1 MASEKLPS
9 QLNKILDY
17 IVDDAPVCDTGKGK
31 SKASKRKVT
40 YGFHLVEGKMAHPM
54 QDYHVARFEER
65 DGNEVG
71 LFAIFDGHSGN
82 DVASYLQRHL
92 FDNILKEPDFWDDT
106 MKAIKRAYH
115 STDRKILKK
124 KASDDVKTRGG
135 STAVTVIIING
146 ESLVVANV
154 GDSRAIIS
162 EGGIARRLSVDHE
175 PLKEKKEI
183 ESRGGFV
190 IRQRDNVPRVDGQLA
205 MSRAFGDKA
214 VKEHISSDPDLVIED
229 IDADAEFIIL
239 ASDGLWTVMSDQEAV
254 DIVKDVKDARKA
266 AMELINEALHRGS
279 KDDISCI
286 VVQLA

>member
-9 QLNKILDY
+9 QLNKILHD
-17 IVDDAPVCDTGKGK
+17 IVDDAPVCDTGEGK
-31 SKASKRKVT
+31 SKASKREVT
-40 YGFHLVEGKMAHPM
+40 YGFHLVEGKMGHTM

-65 DGNEVG
+65 DGNE
-71 LFAIFDGHSGN
+71 
-82 DVASYLQRHL
+82 
-92 FDNILKEPDFWDDT
+92 PDFWDDT
-106 MKAIKRAYH
+106 MKAIKKAYH
-115 STDRKILKK
+115 STNRKILKK
-124 KASDDVKTRGG
+124 KASDDVSTRGG

-162 EGGIARRLSVDHE
+162 ESGIARRLSVDHE
-175 PLKEKKEI
+175 PLMEKEEI

-190 IRQRDNVPRVDGQLA
+190 IRQRGNVPRVDGQLA
-205 MSRAFGDKA
+205 MSRAFGDQT

-254 DIVKDVKDARKA
+254 DTVKDVKDARKA
-266 AMELINEALHRGS
+266 AMELINEALHRES

-286 VVQLA
+286 VVRLG